1 MSKTKIPKTDS
12 IEKLAEFWQ
21 THDSTDF
28 EDQLEEVSEPVF
40 VRDSAIQVRL
50 KKREVAAVVK
60 LAKAKGVSRE
70 ELVRSWVLKNIIT
83 SNVRR
88 SVSA

>member
-50 KKREVAAVVK
+50 KKQEVAAVVK

>member
-40 VRDSAIQVRL
+40 VHDSAIQVRL

-60 LAKAKGVSRE
+60 LAKAKGHRG
-70 ELVRSWVLKNIIT
+70 T
-83 SNVRR
+83 
-88 SVSA
+88 